1 MANEAETGMGS
12 RFNAKNVSIL
22 AVILLA
28 VIVSGWALVTVSRAF
43 QIPPSDFVTMPTT
56 PLSRSGAVTKLVS
69 VVSIV
74 QNGVTVGVTGYLQSA
89 SGQAVS
95 GAQVYA
101 QYYLE
106 GAYRTQ
112 VTTTDANGYFEIHF
126 PMNWTGWLPLT
137 LVYFGNGQHEGIQQ
151 IFSLPGEPL

>member
-1 MANEAETGMGS
+1 MAKEPETGKAS
-12 RFNAKNVSIL
+12 RFNTKNVSIL
-22 AVILLA
+22 ALVLLA
-28 VIVSGWALVTVSRAF
+28 VILSGWALVTVSRAF
-43 QIPPSDFVTMPTT
+43 QIPPSDFVTMPTS
-56 PLSRSGAVTKLVS
+56 PLSKSGQVTKLNS
-69 VVSIV
+69 VTPII
-74 QNGVTVGVTGYLQSA
+74 QNGVTVGVTGYLQTT

-112 VTTTDANGYFEIHF
+112 VATTDVNGYFEIHF

-137 LVYFGNGQHEGIQQ
+137 LAYFGDAQHEGLQQ
-151 IFSLPGEPL
+151 IFSLPGENL